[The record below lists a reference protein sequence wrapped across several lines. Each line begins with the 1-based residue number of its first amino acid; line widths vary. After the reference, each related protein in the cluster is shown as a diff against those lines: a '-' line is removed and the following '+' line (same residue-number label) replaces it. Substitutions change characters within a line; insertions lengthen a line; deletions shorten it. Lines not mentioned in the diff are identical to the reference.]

1 MGATLMHARSQNPS
15 LDHGDRIRFLHTPGG
30 QLSRGATA
38 IRAGHA
44 LAKAVEPGLANL
56 TFIFATVFCDPL
68 STLSD
73 RDTDLQAVG

>member
-1 MGATLMHARSQNPS
+1 MLGVKILH
-15 LDHGDRIRFLHTPGG
+15 LIKVIEYVFCIRPGG

-44 LAKAVEPGLANL
+44 LAKAVEPGLANP